1 MNKIKTIKSRDNL
14 FQSINA
20 IVFTIIVLL
29 CLYPFFNMFLISLS
43 DPKLAA
49 QSNVV
54 LFPVGIT
61 FNNYLEVF
69 ILKGLFQAF
78 LVSVARTVAGTVITL
93 FFTSMLAYTLT
104 KRELVGRKIFYR
116 ITVTSMYLNAGLI
129 PWYLTM
135 RNLQLKDSFLVYIL
149 PSAVAVFSLIL
160 IKTYIEQIHPSIEE
174 SALIDGAGFFK
185 IFLKIVMPIT
195 KPILAAVVVFT
206 AIAQWNSWIDNLL
219 LINNNH
225 NLNTLQLVLLNYL
238 NQAEAFA
245 SQARANGGQIFASGY
260 VISPYSIRVTIT
272 MIVVIPILLVY
283 PAAQKY
289 FVSGIMLGAVK
300 G

>member
-1 MNKIKTIKSRDNL
+1 
-14 FQSINA
+14 
-20 IVFTIIVLL
+20 
-29 CLYPFFNMFLISLS
+29 
-43 DPKLAA
+43 
-49 QSNVV
+49 
-54 LFPVGIT
+54 
-61 FNNYLEVF
+61 
-69 ILKGLFQAF
+69 
-78 LVSVARTVAGTVITL
+78 
-93 FFTSMLAYTLT
+93 
-104 KRELVGRKIFYR
+104 
-116 ITVTSMYLNAGLI
+116 MYLNAGLI